1 LSAAAQAAYDHPMT
15 DDSAAPSREPCDV
28 CRASGPWELDVEV
41 ALSGVLVVRVHRC
54 ASCGFAQVRPR
65 LGRDDLDAL
74 YPADYFDD
82 ASAIGFRGYARRA
95 QPNERAA
102 YFLARR
108 MRTLGATGPVLEVGC
123 ALGFLLDALRRFAP
137 VEVRGVDVSRF
148 AASFAREHFGL
159 AVDCGTLEEAG
170 YEGASF
176 GVVVAKDLLE
186 HVLRPREL
194 LAETARILR
203 PGGLLWIV
211 TPNGEGNLR
220 PLRALAREMLREGR
234 DEVPVLTQGHLSF
247 FSREHVARLLDESGF
262 DVVRLKNTGVKRGLR
277 ALGWLPRRRDPQARM
292 PRGAAR
298 PGPAH
303 PLGEER
309 FAALRVALAESLRR
323 ERRAIKSHPAYYWQ
337 REIASALDSLPA
349 PLTFGIDFDV
359 LARKR

>member
-1 LSAAAQAAYDHPMT
+1 MAD
-15 DDSAAPSREPCDV
+15 EPCDL
-28 CRASGPWELDVEV
+28 CRASGPWEPDVEI

-65 LGRDDLDAL
+65 LGRADLDAL

-95 QPNERAA
+95 QPSERAA

-108 MRTLGATGPVLEVGC
+108 MRKLGATGPVLEVGC

-148 AASFAREHFGL
+148 AASFAQEHFGL

-170 YEGASF
+170 YDDASF

-194 LAETARILR
+194 LAEAARILR
-203 PGGLLWIV
+203 TGGLLWIV
-211 TPNGEGNLR
+211 TPNGEANLR
-220 PLRALAREMLREGR
+220 PLRALAREALRDGR
-234 DEVPVLTQGHLSF
+234 DEIPVLTQGHLSF
-247 FSREHVARLLDESGF
+247 FSRAHVVRLLDETGF
-262 DVVRLKNTGVKRGLR
+262 DVVRLRNTGVKRGLR
-277 ALGWLPRRRDPQARM
+277 ALGWLPRRREEARL
-292 PRGAAR
+292 PRAAAR
-298 PGPAH
+298 PGPAR
-303 PLGEER
+303 PSDEER
-309 FAALRVALAESLRR
+309 FAELRGALAESLRR
-323 ERRAIKSHPAYYWQ
+323 ERRAIKSHPVYYWQ
-337 REIASALDSLPA
+337 REVASGLDSLPA
-349 PLTFGIDFDV
+349 PLTLGIDFDV